1 MKGALLG
8 AKFRLFV
15 KEKEELKIKKSDFL
29 VSSNEQASRDE
40 RKNKESGSKLKS
52 SFRKTKHRIL
62 DLPVICMLWF
72 SNCRSIKLTVVKQM
86 INQNGASH
94 NKYV

>member
-1 MKGALLG
+1 M
-8 AKFRLFV
+8 F
-15 KEKEELKIKKSDFL
+15 
-29 VSSNEQASRDE
+29 SNEQASRDK

-62 DLPVICMLWF
+62 DLTLIRMLWF
-72 SNCRSIKLTVVKQM
+72 SNFTSIKLTVKQM
-86 INQNGASH
+86 VNQNGASH